1 MFGNMKEMLKQA
13 QNMKSQMDKVK
24 KELEQIEVEGSAS
37 NGACV
42 VKMTAD
48 MKVTEVLLDE
58 TLLSSNKEVI
68 DNAIKVATNDALT
81 KAKDTAAKKLKS
93 VTGGLSDMLPGL

>member
-37 NGACV
+37 NGGCV

-58 TLLSSNKEVI
+58 TLLSSNKDVI
-68 DNAIKVATNDALT
+68 DNAIKVATNDALE
-81 KAKDTAAKKLKS
+81 KAKDTAAKKFKS

>member
-1 MFGNMKEMLKQA
+1 MFGNMKEMMKQA
-13 QNMKSQMDKVK
+13 QNMKAQMDKVK

-48 MKVTEVLLDE
+48 MKVTSVSLDE
-58 TLLSSNKEVI
+58 TLLSSNKDVI

-81 KAKDTAAKKLKS
+81 KAKDTAAKRLKS

>member
-13 QNMKSQMDKVK
+13 QDMKSQMDKVK
-24 KELEQIEVEGSAS
+24 KELEQIKVEGSAS
-37 NGACV
+37 NGACAV
-42 VKMTAD
+42 TMTAD
-48 MKVTEVLLDE
+48 MKVVEVSLDE

>member
-24 KELEQIEVEGSAS
+24 KELEQIKVEGSDS
-37 NGACV
+37 NGGCV

-48 MKVTEVLLDE
+48 MKVAEVSLDE

-93 VTGGLSDMLPGL
+93 VTGGLCDMLPGL

>member
-37 NGACV
+37 NGGCV

-58 TLLSSNKEVI
+58 TLLSINKEVI